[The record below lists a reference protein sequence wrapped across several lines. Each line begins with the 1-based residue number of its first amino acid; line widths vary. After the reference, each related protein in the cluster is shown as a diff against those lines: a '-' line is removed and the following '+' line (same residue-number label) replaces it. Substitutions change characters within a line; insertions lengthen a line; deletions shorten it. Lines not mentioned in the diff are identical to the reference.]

1 MEQWNIHSYE
11 YEIDD
16 DKNFK
21 IKKRKAFNIDSC
33 MSIIDTID
41 NKDIDKIRSINKSIN
56 KIKKK
61 SFLNCIAKIYLTSEG
76 LQFIIKYCIVFF
88 LKYLQSL

>member
-1 MEQWNIHSYE
+1 
-11 YEIDD
+11 
-16 DKNFK
+16 
-21 IKKRKAFNIDSC
+21 

-61 SFLNCIAKIYLTSEG
+61 SFLNCITKIYLTSEG